1 MSQSPFQKFVNPKK
15 NSVVKEEFRQDK
27 KKAKKERA
35 AYFEKVKTEKYAER
49 QAARATRN
57 EPLKKGQAKN
67 KKNAAP
73 SPVKKEAVTQSGK
86 TT

>member
-57 EPLKKGQAKN
+57 APLKKGQAKN
-67 KKNAAP
+67 KKMP
-73 SPVKKEAVTQSGK
+73 LPVL
-86 TT
+86 